1 MTGIG
6 LGVGIGIEFGIG
18 LVGGRCPNNLY
29 FTIKSYVS
37 IESITLLVSFF

>member
-18 LVGGRCPNNLY
+18 LGGGRCPNNLY

-37 IESITLLVSFF
+37 IELITLPISLF